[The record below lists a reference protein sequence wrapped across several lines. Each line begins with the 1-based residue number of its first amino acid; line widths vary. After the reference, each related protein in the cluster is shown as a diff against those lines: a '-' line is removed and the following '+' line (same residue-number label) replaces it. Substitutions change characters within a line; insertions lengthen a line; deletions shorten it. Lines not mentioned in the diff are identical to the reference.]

1 VAAVSS
7 ARTAEVMAAAMM
19 AAVLRIRMVF
29 IGSEQ
34 LMVTTL

>member
-1 VAAVSS
+1 MSS
-7 ARTAEVMAAAMM
+7 ARTDAVRAAAMM

-34 LMVTTL
+34 WMVTTL